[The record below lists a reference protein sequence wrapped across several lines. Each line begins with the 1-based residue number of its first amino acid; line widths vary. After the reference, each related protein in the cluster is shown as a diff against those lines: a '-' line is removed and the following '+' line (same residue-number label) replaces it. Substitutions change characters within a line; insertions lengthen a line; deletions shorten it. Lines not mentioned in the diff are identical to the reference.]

1 MAIIGKDLYTIG
13 KEADSTQLSLILL
26 DINSVS
32 NVLYKVFLI
41 RNHNVQL
48 IKITLL
54 GNIEW
59 RFRTNRSD
67 CKRLG
72 CQSSFIRCQSKSDAR
87 PLGLTTRHVDH
98 QSKVDKSSVNSLCS

>member
-41 RNHNVQL
+41 RNYNVQL
-48 IKITLL
+48 IKITLR
-54 GNIEW
+54 E
-59 RFRTNRSD
+59 
-67 CKRLG
+67 
-72 CQSSFIRCQSKSDAR
+72 
-87 PLGLTTRHVDH
+87 H
-98 QSKVDKSSVNSLCS
+98 